1 MLTRGLFLLIF
12 VMAAATNFLAGAS
25 TARAADV
32 SCSGTLGGGATVTNI
47 NGNVKVPDNA
57 SCTLNFVNVTGNVQ
71 AGHGSTLLITA
82 YTEPS
87 TIGGNVQA
95 EQCKSA
101 LLRRQCHGWRQC
113 ADPTVHRGRT
123 ERLSRARHC
132 HQRQFP
138 VPGQCIECH
147 ALPGVARQGPRQRAD
162 TNPIHPRRRPDVS
175 LVTIGGNLHCQ
186 HNSPATTHMHGPS
199 WVDGHSQECNAPALP
214 RRARR
219 SATGRLRQWRPA
231 LILRRCPLRAFQC
244 PTR

>member
-1 MLTRGLFLLIF
+1 MQTRGLFLLIF

-101 LLRRQCHGWRQC
+101 LL
-113 ADPTVHRGRT
+113 
-123 ERLSRARHC
+123 
-132 HQRQFP
+132 
-138 VPGQCIECH
+138 
-147 ALPGVARQGPRQRAD
+147 QG
-162 TNPIHPRRRPDVS
+162 N
-175 LVTIGGNLHCQ
+175 VTIGGNVQIQQCTGAGPNGFQGPGVVVNGNFECQ
-186 HNSPATTHMHGPS
+186 GNSSG
-199 WVDGHSQECNAPALP
+199 ERP
-214 RRARR
+214 RERPRTGCRA
-219 SATGRLRQWRPA
+219 SV
-231 LILRRCPLRAFQC
+231 
-244 PTR
+244 